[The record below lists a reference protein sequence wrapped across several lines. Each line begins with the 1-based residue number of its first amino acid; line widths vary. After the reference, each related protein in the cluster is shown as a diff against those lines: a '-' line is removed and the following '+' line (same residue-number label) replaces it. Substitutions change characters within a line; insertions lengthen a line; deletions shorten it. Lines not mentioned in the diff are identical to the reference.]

1 MNARTAYPDHV
12 PHVTV
17 NAVELHVEV
26 GGEGVPI
33 LGLHGTPSSAAMW
46 AGAAA
51 ELARHGRCI
60 TYDRRGFLR
69 SRLGGEVVP
78 VDLDDHVDDALAL
91 LDALDAVPAIVI
103 GRSTGGL
110 IALELALRAPGS
122 VLALVLLEPAVFTLD
137 EASRT
142 WAEDLRNRV
151 LDAEARD
158 PSTAAEVIIRDA
170 LGDATWE
177 ALPAALR
184 ETFAGTNDG
193 TRAELH
199 GEGMDLSDRPREF
212 TAAEVATLAMP
223 VLVVTAADSPEA
235 PRRCAERLAEILPT
249 AEAVRVPGGHLIDP
263 ADAAVLAFIDRHAPS
278 AAV

>member
-1 MNARTAYPDHV
+1 M

-17 NAVELHVEV
+17 NGVELHVEV

-46 AGAAA
+46 ADAAT

-69 SRLGGEVVP
+69 SRLDGPVVP
-78 VDLDDHVDDALAL
+78 VDLGDHVDDALSL
-91 LDALDAVPAIVI
+91 LDALDAAPAIVI

-122 VLALVLLEPAVFTLD
+122 VRALVLLEPAVFTLD

-142 WAEDLRNRV
+142 WADDLRLRV

-158 PSTAAEVIIRDA
+158 PSTVSEAIIRDA
-170 LGDATWE
+170 LGDATWDG
-177 ALPAALR
+177 LPTKLR

-199 GEGMDLSDRPREF
+199 GDGMDLSARPRVF
-212 TAAEVATLAMP
+212 RAAELASLPMP
-223 VLVVTAADSPEA
+223 VLVVTATDSPEA
-235 PRRCAERLAEILPT
+235 PRRSAARLAELLPT
-249 AEAVRVPGGHLIDP
+249 SESVQVPGGHLIDP
-263 ADAAVLAFIDRHAPS
+263 ADAAVMAFIDRHAAS
-278 AAV
+278 ADT

>member
-1 MNARTAYPDHV
+1 M

-17 NAVELHVEV
+17 NGVELHVEV
-26 GGEGVPI
+26 GGEGIPI

-46 AGAAA
+46 ADAAT

-69 SRLGGEVVP
+69 SRLDGSVAP
-78 VDLDDHVDDALAL
+78 VGLDDHVDDALAL

-110 IALELALRAPGS
+110 IALELALRSPRS
-122 VLALVLLEPAVFTLD
+122 VRALVLLEPAVFTLD

-142 WAEDLRNRV
+142 WADGLRRRV
-151 LDAEARD
+151 LDAESRD
-158 PSTAAEVIIRDA
+158 PSTVAEFIIRDA
-170 LGDATWE
+170 LGDATWD

-199 GEGMDLSDRPREF
+199 GEGLDLSARPREF
-212 TAAEVATLAMP
+212 GAAELAALAMP
-223 VLVVTAADSPEA
+223 ILVVAATDSPD
-235 PRRCAERLAEILPT
+235 PLRRSAALLADLLPT
-249 AEAVRVPGGHLIDP
+249 SETVQVPGGHLIHP
-263 ADAAVLAFIDRHAPS
+263 ADTAVLAFIDRHAAP
-278 AAV
+278 ADA